1 MRTLILV
8 GTVLLAV
15 PSFARDRSHGRTPP
29 RTTVAVKVAQ
39 VDDEP
44 VHEVA
49 VEKGLDTGQ
58 LREAQIAAPSV
69 GDVATQGSMIDKG
82 PQSDDPAATRVQTS
96 EPVSGVNIEELA
108 ARQMRKYQRAID
120 GCLAEVHKKSPA
132 SVGSIDLVISVANH
146 KVAGVQITDD
156 SLKNAKLNACL
167 TKSARTWSFSLPDA
181 QFTKTI
187 LLSPQASR

>member
-29 RTTVAVKVAQ
+29 RTTVATKVAQ

-44 VHEVA
+44 VHEV
-49 VEKGLDTGQ
+49 VVDKGLDTGQ
-58 LREAQIAAPSV
+58 LRNAEIAAPSV
-69 GDVATQGSMIDKG
+69 RDVATQGSMIDKG
-82 PQSDDPAATRVQTS
+82 PQSDDPAATRVQTD
-96 EPVSGVNIEELA
+96 EPVSGVKIEELA

-120 GCLAEVHKKSPA
+120 GCVAEVHKKSPA
-132 SVGSIDLVISVANH
+132 AVGSLDLVISVANH
-146 KVAGVQITDD
+146 KVAGVQIADD
-156 SLKNAKLNACL
+156 SLKNTKLNACL
-167 TKSARTWSFSLPDA
+167 TKSARTWSFSLPNS